1 MRSTARF
8 TSLAGTRGSPW
19 QVDGKAAALG
29 SQLDGHVT
37 CRLGTL
43 EIRGMLIPAPFIEYL
58 AKEVTKRL
66 GKQACAIKHPDRVS
80 RDFESIVLDELSLE
94 DEINAEARA
103 LLSQYSEYMRHQDI
117 SYHEMFSRVKRQ
129 ILAERKVV
137 SAAADGR
144 RIRTMKLSRDKVLE
158 ISHKMAAKLPRIQGT
173 RLNKGWNDTRLEIQR
188 HLTDILMLEEK
199 SDRMAKRKITLQKR
213 EIPEG
218 SEEWQVLHR
227 NYYEDE
233 LKKLGVRMARETS
246 ETSN

>member
-1 MRSTARF
+1 
-8 TSLAGTRGSPW
+8 
-19 QVDGKAAALG
+19 
-29 SQLDGHVT
+29 
-37 CRLGTL
+37 
-43 EIRGMLIPAPFIEYL
+43 MLIPAPFVGFL
-58 AKEVTKRL
+58 ATEVTKRL
-66 GKQACAIKHPDRVS
+66 AKRACVIRHPELVS
-80 RDFESIVLDELSLE
+80 REFESIVLDELSLE

-144 RIRTMKLSRDKVLE
+144 GTRTMKLSRDKVLE
-158 ISHKMAAKLPRIQGT
+158 ISHKMAAQLPRIPGT
-173 RLNKGWNDTRLEIQR
+173 RLSRGWNDTRLEIQR

-199 SDRMAKRKITLQKR
+199 SDRLAKRKIVLQKR

-233 LKKLGVRMARETS
+233 LKKFGVYLTREVTES
-246 ETSN
+246 PR

>member
-1 MRSTARF
+1 
-8 TSLAGTRGSPW
+8 
-19 QVDGKAAALG
+19 
-29 SQLDGHVT
+29 
-37 CRLGTL
+37 
-43 EIRGMLIPAPFIEYL
+43 MLIPVPFIEFL
-58 AKEVTKRL
+58 AREVVKRL
-66 GKQACAIKHPDRVS
+66 AKQACTIRDLDRVS

-117 SYHEMFSRVKRQ
+117 SYHEMFSRVKRK

-144 RIRTMKLSRDKVLE
+144 GRRTMKLSRDKVLE
-158 ISHKMAAKLPRIQGT
+158 ISHKMAATLPRIPGT
-173 RLNKGWNDTRLEIQR
+173 RLTKGWNATRLEIQR

-199 SDRMAKRKITLQKR
+199 SDRLAKRKITLQKR

-233 LKKLGVRMARETS
+233 LKKYGVFLTREPTES
-246 ETSN
+246 IG

>member
-1 MRSTARF
+1 
-8 TSLAGTRGSPW
+8 
-19 QVDGKAAALG
+19 
-29 SQLDGHVT
+29 
-37 CRLGTL
+37 
-43 EIRGMLIPAPFIEYL
+43 MLIPPAFVEFL
-58 AKEVTKRL
+58 AKELAKRL
-66 GKQACAIKHPDRVS
+66 GKQACTIRNLSLVS
-80 RDFESIVLDELSLE
+80 RDFEAIVLDELSLE

-117 SYHEMFSRVKRQ
+117 SYHEMFSRVKRK

-144 RIRTMKLSRDKVLE
+144 GNRTMKLSRDKVLE
-158 ISHKMAAKLPRIQGT
+158 ISHKMAARLPRIPGT
-173 RLNKGWNDTRLEIQR
+173 RLNKRWNDTRLEIQR

-199 SDRMAKRKITLQKR
+199 SDRLAKRKIVLQKR

-233 LKKLGVRMARETS
+233 LKKFGVHLTREPVES
-246 ETSN
+246 IS